1 MFVRDF
7 FTAFAA
13 PFANSIERA
22 PLALLLAVAVACS
35 DSTTQPGPAPVATL
49 HIAPPSA
56 TVYELDDVHF
66 TATLRDANGN
76 PVSGAPVVWS
86 VSDSTRAEL
95 AGDGTITALKSGNVI
110 VIARSGSVTATYTLS
125 IVKLAVLNV
134 QVLPGEITLARG
146 EIRPVGVKVE
156 GQGGR
161 IVPGRLVSI
170 TSDDPAIV
178 TIDPAGRARAVSPG
192 VTMVRATAD
201 GVSGAARVVVTA
213 ENVTLILSR
222 NGSARLP
229 LLVASDSVTWNGVRE
244 LHEVYMESGQL
255 ELSGT
260 MQPRYQIEVRYAEY
274 RVINANGARALQ
286 LVTTSRE
293 YDRGVVAY
301 DSRGDLMMTSDYI
314 SPLAHTASPENGGL
328 RVRFRIP
335 GSDEYLDLLYRRE
348 PN

>member
-1 MFVRDF
+1 M
-7 FTAFAA
+7 
-13 PFANSIERA
+13 SIRTILRA
-22 PLALLLAVAVACS
+22 PLALLLFIAIACS
-35 DSTTQPGPAPVATL
+35 DSTTQPGPKPVATL
-49 HIAPPSA
+49 QIAAPFGA
-56 TVYELDDVHF
+56 VYELDDVHF
-66 TATLRDANGN
+66 TATLRDASGN
-76 PVSGAPVVWS
+76 PVPGAPVVWS
-86 VSDSTRAEL
+86 VSDTTRVEL
-95 AGDGTITALKSGNVI
+95 GLDGTVTALKPGNVTITAHSG
-110 VIARSGSVTATYTLS
+110 GVTASYNLA
-125 IVKLAVLNV
+125 ILGLAVQQV
-134 QVLPGEITLARG
+134 QVLPGDISLARG
-146 EIRPVGVKVE
+146 EIRTLGVKVE

-161 IVPGRLVSI
+161 IVPGRLVTI
-170 TSDDPAIV
+170 TSDNPAIV

-192 VTMVRATAD
+192 ITTVRATAD
-201 GVSGAARVVVTA
+201 GISGAARVVVTA

-274 RVINANGARALQ
+274 RVIDANGARGLQ

-335 GSDEYLDLLYRRE
+335 GSDEYLDLFYRRE